1 MQVNLSLFRV
11 IRNIMMS
18 WSSILLP
25 CSLTTNSYPTT
36 SDRWQFQE
44 CAMLCHSCY
53 RFFLAL
59 LLSRMIF
66 PCLSLKTPSKPSTN
80 IFLQEA
86 SSETSCFSLD
96 LQNKKQV
103 QMSLELIAFSFGKL
117 LAQQVLVIPLKN
129 RLMWRPIIVCCSFI
143 TRPCSYRIVHCYI
156 VTSRAP
162 PFINIKT
169 VSGARSH
176 GLTNPTISGLG
187 RPPHYTACG
196 SATSLLRNLSATN
209 LFYI

>member
-1 MQVNLSLFRV
+1 MRHALSL
-11 IRNIMMS
+11 MLS
-18 WSSILLP
+18 LLP
-25 CSLTTNSYPTT
+25 CSSLEQNDLPLAQFENSFKAQYQHLPPG
-36 SDRWQFQE
+36 SFLWNF
-44 CAMLCHSCY
+44 ML
-53 RFFLAL
+53 
-59 LLSRMIF
+59 
-66 PCLSLKTPSKPSTN
+66 
-80 IFLQEA
+80 
-86 SSETSCFSLD
+86 SLD

-129 RLMWRPIIVCCSFI
+129 RLMWRPIVVCCSFI